1 MAGKVKTKYVCNS
14 CGYKTSQ
21 WMGRCAQCGEWN
33 SFSEEVEEPVISKVK
48 APTGSSGVPLKSD
61 VVSLNEISTDD
72 EVRFKTGMSELDRV
86 LGGGIVKGSLVLL
99 GGDPGIGKST
109 LLLQICDYLCRG
121 LKVMYFSGEESVRQ
135 IKLRAQRLD
144 ISTENLYVMST
155 NSMDNISHTIL
166 TYQPD
171 IAIVDSIQTVSL
183 SALSSSPGSITQV
196 RECTQELMRI
206 AKYNNISVLVIGHVN
221 KDGAIAG
228 PKVLEH
234 IVDTV
239 LYFEGERNFSYRVLR
254 AVKNRFG
261 STNEI
266 GMFEMQTKGLAQ
278 VENPSAYLL
287 EERPKNT
294 SGSCVACIMEGSR
307 PILSEI
313 QALVTKTAYPAARRT
328 CTGFDY
334 NRMYLLIA
342 VLEKRAGFFLGN
354 LDAYINVV
362 GGFRLDEPAADLPVL
377 LALYSGLKDKPIPDH
392 IAAFGEVGL
401 SGEVRSVTNA
411 AARIWEIHKLGF
423 QSCILPKQN
432 LKLLAGQNLPPQ
444 LELLGVSSIRDA
456 FALI

>member
-48 APTGSSGVPLKSD
+48 APTGGSGVPLKSD

-144 ISTENLYVMST
+144 ISTENLYVIST

-294 SGSCVACIMEGSR
+294 SGSCVACIIEGSR

-313 QALVTKTAYPAARRT
+313 QALVTK
-328 CTGFDY
+328 
-334 NRMYLLIA
+334 
-342 VLEKRAGFFLGN
+342 
-354 LDAYINVV
+354 
-362 GGFRLDEPAADLPVL
+362 
-377 LALYSGLKDKPIPDH
+377 
-392 IAAFGEVGL
+392 
-401 SGEVRSVTNA
+401 
-411 AARIWEIHKLGF
+411 
-423 QSCILPKQN
+423 
-432 LKLLAGQNLPPQ
+432 
-444 LELLGVSSIRDA
+444 
-456 FALI
+456 